1 LIPPVE
7 ARQPKARPLRSEAI
21 LDRAFEELAKDLV
34 VDPLRPGLA
43 GAEAIDRLRG
53 VADATRRILR
63 LEADPGDDSASEHP
77 ALDARA
83 VAALRATVLRLE
95 VGDDDAASVVEVVR
109 ALESVLKGALGDD
122 DESSLAAR
130 LSQPDALQLLIEVA
144 HDLRSPLTSI
154 LFLSETLRTGHSGTV
169 NDQQRSQL
177 GLIYSAALGLASL
190 ASNVIDLAREGRGLI
205 DGDPEL
211 YSFAEMVR
219 GVQEMVQPM
228 ADEKGVEL
236 RLSVPEF
243 DRAHGHPLA
252 VARVLLNLTT
262 NALKFTDE
270 GYVEVGVRRHSASR
284 VEFYVQ
290 DTGRGISEE
299 RRDELFDPFKKRL
312 YSSGHFFSG
321 SGVGLA
327 MARRFVRAMGSD
339 LQVESG
345 PGSGTRFSF
354 ILDLPGPR

>member
-1 LIPPVE
+1 MPPVE
-7 ARQPKARPLRSEAI
+7 AQEPRDAAFSAEAI
-21 LDRAFEELAKDLV
+21 LDRAFEQLAKGLV
-34 VDPLRPGLA
+34 AEPAQHGLA
-43 GAEAIDRLRG
+43 GAEAIDRLHS
-53 VADATRRILR
+53 VVDATRRIVR
-63 LEADPGDDSASEHP
+63 GEADPGDLSPSEHP
-77 ALDARA
+77 ALDARIVA
-83 VAALRATVLRLE
+83 VLRGTVLRIDARE
-95 VGDDDAASVVEVVR
+95 VGADGVVQVVR
-109 ALESVLKGALGDD
+109 ALETALARVLGAD

-190 ASNVIDLAREGRGLI
+190 ASNVIDLAREGKGLI

-236 RLSVPEF
+236 RLSVPEY

-270 GYVEVGVRRHSASR
+270 GHVEIGVRRHSGSR
-284 VEFYVQ
+284 IEFYVQ

-299 RRDELFDPFKKRL
+299 RKDELFDPFKKRL
-312 YSSGHFFSG
+312 YSTGHFFSG
-321 SGVGLA
+321 SGVGLS

-339 LQVESG
+339 LAVASG
-345 PGSGTRFSF
+345 PESGTRFSF
-354 ILDLPGPR
+354 VLDVPTTR

>member
-1 LIPPVE
+1 MPVK
-7 ARQPKARPLRSEAI
+7 AAQPTDPSLSPESI
-21 LDRAFEELAKDLV
+21 LESACESLTEELRVEPTQA
-34 VDPLRPGLA
+34 GSLA
-43 GAEAIDRLRG
+43 GAEAADRLR
-53 VADATRRILR
+53 VVLDATICILQGD
-63 LEADPGDDSASEHP
+63 ADPDTGLPSEHP
-77 ALDARA
+77 ALDARII
-83 VAALRATVLRLE
+83 AALRGTVLGLPVPPE
-95 VGDDDAASVVEVVR
+95 GSQGLLEVVR
-109 ALESVLKGALGDD
+109 ALEVRLGRVLASNDA
-122 DESSLAAR
+122 SSLAAR

-154 LFLSETLRTGHSGTV
+154 LFLSETLRTGHSGAV

-190 ASNVIDLAREGRGLI
+190 ASNVIDLAREGKGLI

-228 ADEKGVEL
+228 ADEKAVEL
-236 RLSVPEF
+236 RVSVPEY

-270 GYVEVGVRRHSASR
+270 GHVEIGVRRHSASR
-284 VEFYVQ
+284 VEFFVQ

-299 RRDELFDPFKKRL
+299 RVDELFDPFKKRL
-312 YSSGHFFSG
+312 HSPGHFFSG
-321 SGVGLA
+321 SGVGLSIS
-327 MARRFVRAMGSD
+327 RRIVRAMGSD

-345 PGSGTRFSF
+345 PERGTRFSF
-354 ILDLPGPR
+354 TVDVPAPR